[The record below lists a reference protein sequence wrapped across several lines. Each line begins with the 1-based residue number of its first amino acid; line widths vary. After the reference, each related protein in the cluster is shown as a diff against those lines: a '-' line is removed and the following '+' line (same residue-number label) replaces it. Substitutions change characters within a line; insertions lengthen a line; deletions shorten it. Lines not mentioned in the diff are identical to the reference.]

1 MTSHELNP
9 SLPYFCVILLVI
21 FFTIQPVIAA
31 NNGSTGALA
40 ITNTNNGIDELSQN
54 NRHIISSYDF
64 SYDGVY
70 SIELMLDIPANIE
83 VLSTKKG
90 EDGTDIINVR
100 IEQSR
105 IEKSKPISHI
115 SSEQIALTGVNRDGT
130 LQLST
135 KLTDD
140 THLLTSEDRE
150 NSQIYYSIRTPPDV
164 SLKLSVKKGNIH
176 IHNIRG
182 KFELT
187 NEKGNVNF
195 FETLGI
201 YDVNVS
207 AGNIKGNILFTPG
220 QSDIKTEEGSI
231 ELIVLDTLAVPM
243 NLTAHGG
250 GIRLLL
256 PKDYPSD
263 IEYESVKQ
271 QVIINVPAEIDHN
284 SGFIN
289 GGGPLLRLK
298 SMGPISILPAPT
310 LQGTS
315 PDSQMSSD
323 TDIDTDKDKIPSET
337 ILQVHQTPIAPY
349 IDGNLSE
356 KAWFNATK
364 LSPFLNPD
372 GTQEVENQ
380 TKIYLM
386 WDEKNLYIGGKAYFS
401 DLQVPRVSQTQ
412 LDSPI
417 WEDECVEI
425 LLDMNPVNSLYSHL
439 IINPI
444 AAVYDQQVKT
454 AGFPNNKYFP
464 KEVKRKSISD
474 SIVKFNADSKW
485 NSDAIVGT
493 QIYSSYWSFE
503 IAFPHRPDVSIS
515 KKSLLFNVHRKL
527 QVNLRDG
534 GNIDPILI
542 RVHRKLQANLRDD
555 GNIDPVLIRE
565 YSYWLPHFDKEH
577 PWWPHWIEGMG
588 TLKLVENLTS
598 NSDPFDIT
606 DNMKVTSVEI
616 TGNKVIPT
624 AFLLHQIPIKQGDV
638 VSSEQLGW
646 LLSELRNYNLFED
659 VQLMTVPYET
669 ESALP
674 ASPQLPSE
682 PIISESRNPETNT
695 NNIQKQDEPSKV
707 ILQLKVEEK
716 NVLLTRNIKIE
727 GNKSFPAQFIK
738 DWFNLSH
745 GFMVSDDI
753 KIKQQMI
760 TAFYKTRGFPFAKTS
775 YKFDR
780 ETLQLDINEGYL
792 DEIRFTGNRQIS
804 DTALLSALDI
814 DKGSVFFH
822 SLGQSKINK
831 LRDKLKKS
839 NEDFRSIRDWNVQK
853 EGGRNI
859 LNITIE
865 EQPLISPGW
874 YPIVD
879 FNRVH
884 GLIIGGGGT
893 LSSHFIG
900 GEQIFGSASRG
911 FSSERWNFHFG
922 IEKTFI
928 RSFPFT
934 IGIGLFRL
942 TDMSSKVFRL
952 SPAGI
957 ALFAPVYGTTLENY
971 YERTGEK
978 FWITKR
984 IGKSSHFQLGF
995 SHENHS
1001 NLSKTTD
1008 WSYFNRNRAKTGNL
1022 RIDPGFQNM
1031 ISAIYT
1037 FDSRDRKS
1045 IPTGYDSFGGE
1056 MYLRSHELTRRGWR
1070 GNIGLRMVGNQ
1081 LGGDYTYNH
1090 YNFEL
1095 NRYTPVVGP
1104 HNINFR
1110 VAGDFSNTSLPRQHL
1125 LYLGGAGTLRGFPF
1139 NSFAGDNRILLNIE
1153 YRLIN
1158 EVSIDTN
1165 SDAAIGMSLSIFM
1178 DTGKTWW
1185 YGQSPFSDFS
1195 LSQLDTSV
1203 GVGISFFIISDRY
1216 YEPFSASFEIALPI
1230 NDTYFLKTYPVILR
1244 LERMF

>member
-31 NNGSTGALA
+31 NNKNAAALA
-40 ITNTNNGIDELSQN
+40 MTNTNNGIDKQSQN
-54 NRHIISSYDF
+54 NRQIISSYDYGF
-64 SYDGVY
+64 DGVY
-70 SIELMLDIPANIE
+70 SIELLLDIPANIE
-83 VLSTKKG
+83 VLSKEKAK
-90 EDGTDIINVR
+90 DGTDTINVR

-105 IEKSKPISHI
+105 IENSIPFSHI
-115 SSEQIALTGVNRDGT
+115 SSEHISLTGVNTDGT
-130 LQLST
+130 LQLNT

-140 THLLTSEDRE
+140 TQILTSENRGH
-150 NSQIYYSIRTPPDV
+150 SQIYYSISTPPDV

-187 NEKGNVNF
+187 NEMGNVNF

-250 GIRLLL
+250 GIRLLI

-298 SMGPISILPAPT
+298 SMGAISILPAPT

-315 PDSQMSSD
+315 PDSQISSD
-323 TDIDTDKDKIPSET
+323 TDADIENIPSET
-337 ILQVHQTPIAPY
+337 NLQVRQTPIAPY

-356 KAWFNATK
+356 TAWFNATK

-425 LLDMNPVNSLYSHL
+425 LLDMNPVNSVYSHL

-454 AGFPNNKYFP
+454 VGFPSNKYFP

-485 NSDAIVGT
+485 NSNAIVGT

-503 IAFPHRPDVSIS
+503 IAFPRRPEVSIS
-515 KKSLLFNVHRKL
+515 KKSMLFNVHRKL
-527 QVNLRDG
+527 QANLRDG
-534 GNIDPILI
+534 GNIEPVLI
-542 RVHRKLQANLRDD
+542 RVHRKLQANHRDD
-555 GNIDPVLIRE
+555 GNIEPVLIRE
-565 YSYWLPHFDKEH
+565 YSYWQPHFDKEQ

-588 TLKLVENLTS
+588 TLKLVENLPS

-616 TGNKVIPT
+616 TGNNVIPT
-624 AFLLHQIPIKQGDV
+624 AFLLHQIPIKQGDI
-638 VSSEQLGW
+638 VSSEELGW
-646 LLSELRNYNLFED
+646 MLSELRNYNLFKD

-669 ESALP
+669 ESAIS

-682 PIISESRNPETNT
+682 PIISESSNPETNT

-745 GFMVSDDI
+745 GFMISDDI

-760 TAFYKTRGFPFAKTS
+760 TTFYKTRGFPFAKTS

-822 SLGQSKINK
+822 SLGQSRINK
-831 LRDKLKKS
+831 LRDKLKKT
-839 NEDFRSIRDWNVQK
+839 NEDFESIRDWSVQK

-859 LNITIE
+859 LIINIE

-884 GLIIGGGGT
+884 GLVIGGGGT
-893 LSSHFIG
+893 LSSNFIG
-900 GEQIFGSASRG
+900 GEQVFGSASRG
-911 FSSERWNFHFG
+911 FSSERWNYQFG
-922 IEKTFI
+922 IEKTLI
-928 RSFPFT
+928 KSFPIT
-934 IGIGLFRL
+934 LGVGLFRL
-942 TDMSSKVFRL
+942 TDTSSKTFRFRPTEIGL
-952 SPAGI
+952 LA
-957 ALFAPVYGTTLENY
+957 AVYGTDLENY
-971 YERTGEK
+971 YERSGEQ
-978 FWITKR
+978 FWITKW
-984 IGKSSHFQLGF
+984 IGKSSQFQIGF
-995 SHENHS
+995 SHEKHS
-1001 NLSKTTD
+1001 NLSKSTD
-1008 WSYFNRNRAKTGNL
+1008 WSYYNRNQVKIGNQRIETG
-1022 RIDPGFQNM
+1022 IQNK
-1031 ISAIYT
+1031 ISARYS
-1037 FDSRDRKS
+1037 FDTRDKKS
-1045 IPTGYDSFGGE
+1045 IAGRSDNFGIE
-1056 MYLRSHELTRRGWR
+1056 MYLWPHERTRRGWR
-1070 GNIGLRMVGNQ
+1070 GNIGIQMVGNQ
-1081 LGGDYTYNH
+1081 LGGDYTYSL
-1090 YNFEL
+1090 YTFEL
-1095 NRYTPVVGP
+1095 NRYTPIVGL

-1110 VAGDFSNTSLPRQHL
+1110 VAGDFSDTSLPQQHL
-1125 LYLGGAGTLRGFPF
+1125 LYLGGATTLRGFHY
-1139 NSFAGDNRILLNIE
+1139 NSFAGDNRFLFNVE

-1158 EVSIDTN
+1158 EVPIDAN
-1165 SDAAIGMSLSIFM
+1165 FDAAIGMSLSIFM

-1195 LSQLDTSV
+1195 LRQLDTSV
-1203 GVGISFFIISDRY
+1203 GVGISFFIIPDRY

-1230 NDTYFLKTYPVILR
+1230 SDTYFLKTYPVILR